1 MLGLPSA
8 SSTLPALERSTRGIN
23 VYARD
28 KFVPNW
34 VVSRSQKAS
43 GGGAAAEP
51 EPSLRSA
58 DPPLSSATD
67 SGMCSVSSPGARAGG
82 QADSLE
88 ASAGALLLLSRGTSA
103 DESLSGHGSGVVQG
117 GLVGMDP
124 AQLAQMMEDAVET
137 ALARQDLKDS
147 PIAVE
152 AAKLAVKASKAA
164 QKASNAA
171 E

>member
-1 MLGLPSA
+1 
-8 SSTLPALERSTRGIN
+8 
-23 VYARD
+23 
-28 KFVPNW
+28 
-34 VVSRSQKAS
+34 
-43 GGGAAAEP
+43 
-51 EPSLRSA
+51 
-58 DPPLSSATD
+58 
-67 SGMCSVSSPGARAGG
+67 
-82 QADSLE
+82 
-88 ASAGALLLLSRGTSA
+88 
-103 DESLSGHGSGVVQG
+103 
-117 GLVGMDP
+117 MDP